1 MTYLYE
7 IELRRCYEIEMQW
20 TIQSKMPYDMIY
32 GILEKY
38 NEELELLDKG
48 YRLTILELKATE
60 MFTIKELM
68 NLIKNIED

>member
-1 MTYLYE
+1 
-7 IELRRCYEIEMQW
+7 
-20 TIQSKMPYDMIY
+20 MPYDMIY